1 MNRLLKVLLAL
12 SLPIVAVVILLLNAR
27 SEEPDLRQQAVRT
40 YVFFK
45 RMTMAQSL
53 TIGQYVWASMPQ
65 NFRAEM
71 SEDSFGNS
79 YYYQAA
85 HPYGRVAQATF
96 PLSATLLPTQPH
108 LTFPLSATLPPTVT
122 QGGYYGGMPIPYPP
136 TDLWCVQLSSPEPAA
151 PKVVLAALHQ
161 DIYNAEW
168 IVHEVTDP
176 ATVLPAVGCRFS
188 NQ

>member
-1 MNRLLKVLLAL
+1 MSRLLKVLLAL
-12 SLPIVAVVILLLNAR
+12 SLPIVAVVVLLLNVR
-27 SEEPDLRQQAVRT
+27 SGEPDLRQQAVRT

-45 RMTMAQSL
+45 RTTMTQSL

-65 NFRAEM
+65 NFNAKM
-71 SEDSFGNS
+71 SGDSYGNAT
-79 YYYQAA
+79 YYQTA
-85 HPYGRVAQATF
+85 HRFGQTA
-96 PLSATLLPTQPH
+96 QPH
-108 LTFPLSATLPPTVT
+108 LTFPLSATLPSTAT
-122 QGGYYGGMPIPYPP
+122 QSGYDGGMPIPYPP
-136 TDLWCVQLSSPEPAA
+136 TELWCVQLSSPDPAA

-176 ATVLPAVGCRFS
+176 ATVLPAVGCQFS